1 MNIQNLRET
10 EKNIRTEVWGR
21 MITAL
26 MAAFGFVIALAWNDA
41 VKAGIEYFVPMNKQ
55 ELAFKFLYAIIVT
68 LVVGIL
74 GYYVSKLQ
82 AKKEE
87 NKS

>member
-1 MNIQNLRET
+1 MNIEDFKNDQRNLRS
-10 EKNIRTEVWGR
+10 EVWSR
-21 MITAL
+21 TVTAL
-26 MAAFGFVIALAWNDA
+26 LAAFGFVIALAWNDA
-41 VKAGIEYFVPMNKQ
+41 VKAAIEYFVPMNKQ
-55 ELAFKFLYAIIVT
+55 ELAFKFLYAIVVT

-87 NKS
+87 KK